1 MWSPASNKGPPGG
14 AAPAAQHA
22 RRLTALALAG
32 LVPMAL
38 AACSSE
44 PARTAPRPAPPL
56 AQPAAHATA
65 APPAVTA
72 GAASASAAAAAPA
85 AAVRP
90 QVLPA
95 ARADFD
101 RAVNY
106 MRAGNALEAELG
118 FKQLAVQYPQFAA
131 PLVNLAILQR
141 KAAHLDQA
149 EETLQSAVAHEP
161 GSAVAWSELGATQ
174 RLRGEFKDAASSYE
188 QAVAADAHYA
198 PAWRNLGVLSD
209 LHLGDPARALTAFEQ
224 YQRLTGEDKPVSGW
238 IAELRQRLGMPPVKR
253 PAPAAPASGTS
264 GDAAPAPAPG
274 APAPR
279 PRPHRLPESPR
290 MRTLRALR
298 ASHLRPG
305 RPRARSPPAPR
316 RARARAR
323 TGSSSTRPTSPGT
336 VSCPR
341 CCTSCRGS
349 APILAICSASP

>member
-56 AQPAAHATA
+56 AQPA
-65 APPAVTA
+65 
-72 GAASASAAAAAPA
+72 GAASATAAAAAPA

-106 MRAGNALEAELG
+106 LRAGNALEAELG

-141 KAAHLDQA
+141 KAGHLDQA

-174 RLRGEFKDAASSYE
+174 RLLGEFKDAASSYE
-188 QAVAADAHYA
+188 RAIAADAHYA

-209 LHLGDPARALTAFEQ
+209 LYLADPRRALTAFE
-224 YQRLTGEDKPVSGW
+224 
-238 IAELRQRLGMPPVKR
+238 
-253 PAPAAPASGTS
+253 
-264 GDAAPAPAPG
+264 
-274 APAPR
+274 
-279 PRPHRLPESPR
+279 H
-290 MRTLRALR
+290 
-298 ASHLRPG
+298 
-305 RPRARSPPAPR
+305 
-316 RARARAR
+316 
-323 TGSSSTRPTSPGT
+323 
-336 VSCPR
+336 
-341 CCTSCRGS
+341 
-349 APILAICSASP
+349 

>member
-14 AAPAAQHA
+14 AAPAAHA

-72 GAASASAAAAAPA
+72 GAASATAAAAAPA

-141 KAAHLDQA
+141 KAGHLDQA
-149 EETLQSAVAHEP
+149 EETLHSAVAHEP

-188 QAVAADAHYA
+188 RAIAADAHYA

-209 LHLGDPARALTAFEQ
+209 LYLADPGRARTAFEH
-224 YQRLTGEDKPVSGW
+224 YQQLTGEDKPVSGW
-238 IAELRQRLGMPPVKR
+238 IAELRQRLGMPPLKR
-253 PAPAAPASGTS
+253 PAPAAPANGTP
-264 GDAAPAPAPG
+264 GDAAPTAPG
-274 APAPR
+274 APAS
-279 PRPHRLPESPR
+279 E
-290 MRTLRALR
+290 
-298 ASHLRPG
+298 
-305 RPRARSPPAPR
+305 PPAAPEPP
-316 RARARAR
+316 
-323 TGSSSTRPTSPGT
+323 SQPTPGDS
-336 VSCPR
+336 VAIGAGG
-341 CCTSCRGS
+341 GS
-349 APILAICSASP
+349 ASRAGG